1 MDTWIVNTLVA
12 LGTIA
17 ASIAAA
23 KYAAGASVKVK
34 ELDVAGQ
41 AYQQAQGINADIVKA
56 LQTRIKDLENDRKND
71 KAETAD
77 ELAKRDTRLDA
88 VEKELREVRDHNN
101 ALTTFAYRLI
111 ALARKHG
118 YESEIPTPA
127 PRGIH
132 I

>member
-1 MDTWIVNTLVA
+1 MDPWVINTLVA
-12 LGTIA
+12 LGTVA
-17 ASIAAA
+17 ASVGGA

-56 LQTRIKDLENDRKND
+56 LQDRIKDLEDVRRED
-71 KAETAD
+71 KAEHEA
-77 ELAKRDTRLDA
+77 ELAKRDVRLDTL
-88 VEKELREVRDHNN
+88 EREFREVRDHNN
-101 ALTTFAYRLI
+101 ALIAFAYKLI

-118 YESEIPTPA
+118 YEGEIPTPA